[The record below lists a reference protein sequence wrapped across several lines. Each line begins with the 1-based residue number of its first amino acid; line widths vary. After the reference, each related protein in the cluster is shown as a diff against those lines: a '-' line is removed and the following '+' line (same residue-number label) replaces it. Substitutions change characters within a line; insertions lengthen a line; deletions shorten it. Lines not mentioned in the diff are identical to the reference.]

1 MKILLDTHLLI
12 WIHTNTS
19 KLPQTF
25 LSYTQDPENEFF
37 YSSASI
43 WETQIKYTKN
53 KALFPIS
60 GSILDKYCL
69 QSGMKCLLVK
79 PEHSFLLDTLLFKQC
94 AERAQRSFRQTFDLS
109 GKIRKDAFSNT

>member
-43 WETQIKYTKN
+43 WNEKDVVYTQY
-53 KALFPIS
+53 A
-60 GSILDKYCL
+60 
-69 QSGMKCLLVK
+69 
-79 PEHSFLLDTLLFKQC
+79 
-94 AERAQRSFRQTFDLS
+94 
-109 GKIRKDAFSNT
+109 

>member
-69 QSGMKCLLVK
+69 LV
-79 PEHSFLLDTLLFKQC
+79 LF
-94 AERAQRSFRQTFDLS
+94 RANNEYIVRTIRQR
-109 GKIRKDAFSNT
+109 